1 MQKQH
6 ADADHLLAFKYVQLI
21 VLCYNGNTF
30 ELIGNIMPEK
40 IKPRDK
46 PHYVNNRDFSYAVVD
61 YVERANE
68 AKEKGEKNPVV
79 PDYIAIC
86 FMKICEGLSH
96 KPNFVRY
103 TYRDEMVMD
112 GVENCLK
119 AIYNYRIDAS
129 TRTGKPNA
137 FSYFTQIAYFAFIR
151 RIVKEKK
158 QADIKFKFMEQANI
172 EEFVSAIDMN
182 SPIDQSFLDTLRE
195 KISKIQEVDKQ
206 VKEFA
211 KEEKEKKKKG
221 LELHMSYA

>member
-61 YVERANE
+61 YVTQANA
-68 AKEKGEKNPVV
+68 AKEAGTKNPVV

-172 EEFVSAIDMN
+172 A
-182 SPIDQSFLDTLRE
+182 QSNW
-195 KISKIQEVDKQ
+195 I
-206 VKEFA
+206 
-211 KEEKEKKKKG
+211 
-221 LELHMSYA
+221 

>member
-1 MQKQH
+1 
-6 ADADHLLAFKYVQLI
+6 
-21 VLCYNGNTF
+21 
-30 ELIGNIMPEK
+30 MPEK

-46 PHYVNNRDFSYAVVD
+46 PHYVNNREFSYAVVD
-61 YVERANE
+61 YVTASNA
-68 AKEKGEKNPVV
+68 AKALGIKNPVV

-119 AIYNYRIDAS
+119 AIYNYNIDTA

-158 QADIKFKFMEQANI
+158 QTDIKFKFMEQANI
-172 EEFVSAIDMN
+172 EDFVSSIDIN
-182 SPIDQSFLDTLRE
+182 NPIDQSFLDTLRE
-195 KISKIQEVDKQ
+195 KISRI
-206 VKEFA
+206 KETDTAIKKFS

-221 LELHMSYA
+221 LELFMGKK

>member
-1 MQKQH
+1 
-6 ADADHLLAFKYVQLI
+6 
-21 VLCYNGNTF
+21 
-30 ELIGNIMPEK
+30 MPEK
-40 IKPRDK
+40 IRPRDK

-61 YVERANE
+61 YVTETNQ
-68 AKEKGEKNPVV
+68 AKEDGVPNPIV

-158 QADIKFKFMEQANI
+158 QTDIKFKFMEQANI
-172 EEFVSAIDMN
+172 EDFMTGIDIN
-182 SPIDQSFLDTLRE
+182 NPIDQSFLDTLRE
-195 KISKIQEVDKQ
+195 KITKVKDTDSAI
-206 VKEFA
+206 KEFT
-211 KEEKEKKKKG
+211 KIEKARVKKG
-221 LELHMSYA
+221 LELHMANA

>member
-1 MQKQH
+1 
-6 ADADHLLAFKYVQLI
+6 
-21 VLCYNGNTF
+21 
-30 ELIGNIMPEK
+30 MPEK

-46 PHYVNNRDFSYAVVD
+46 PNYVNNRDFSYAVVD
-61 YVERANE
+61 YVTESNK
-68 AKEKGEKNPVV
+68 AKEAGTKNPVV

-158 QADIKFKFMEQANI
+158 QTDIKFKFMAQADI
-172 EEFVSAIDMN
+172 EDFASAIDKN
-182 SPIDQSFLDTLRE
+182 SPIDQSFLDTIRE
-195 KISKIQEVDKQ
+195 KISRIQEADQAIKDFG
-206 VKEFA
+206 KAEKA
-211 KEEKEKKKKG
+211 KEKKG
-221 LELHMSYA
+221 LEKVME

>member
-1 MQKQH
+1 
-6 ADADHLLAFKYVQLI
+6 
-21 VLCYNGNTF
+21 
-30 ELIGNIMPEK
+30 MPEK

-61 YVERANE
+61 YVNAANE
-68 AKEKGEKNPVV
+68 AKTKGEKNPVV

-119 AIYNYRIDAS
+119 AIYNYNIDTA

-158 QADIKFKFMEQANI
+158 QTDIKFKFMAQANI
-172 EEFVSAIDMN
+172 EDFVSSIDIN
-182 SPIDQSFLDTLRE
+182 NPIDQSFLDTLRE
-195 KISKIQEVDKQ
+195 KISRIQETDNAIK
-206 VKEFA
+206 KFA
-211 KEEKEKKKKG
+211 KKEKKKG
-221 LELHMSYA
+221 LELFMGKK

>member
-1 MQKQH
+1 MTDK
-6 ADADHLLAFKYVQLI
+6 KPV
-21 VLCYNGNTF
+21 
-30 ELIGNIMPEK
+30 K

-61 YVERANE
+61 YVRECADATNNDV
-68 AKEKGEKNPVV
+68 KHPVV
-79 PDYIAIC
+79 TDYIATC

-119 AIYNYRIDAS
+119 AIHNYNIDAA

-151 RIVKEKK
+151 RITKEKK
-158 QADIKFKFMEQANI
+158 QADIKYRFMEQADV
-172 EEFVSAIDMN
+172 ESFMTGIDVN
-182 SPIDQSFLDTLRE
+182 SPIDSAFIDTLRE
-195 KISKIQEVDKQ
+195 KISKIKVRDDA
-206 VKEFA
+206 VKDFA
-211 KEEKEKKKKG
+211 KEEKVRKKKG
-221 LELHMSYA
+221 LELFC

>member
-1 MQKQH
+1 
-6 ADADHLLAFKYVQLI
+6 
-21 VLCYNGNTF
+21 
-30 ELIGNIMPEK
+30 MPEK

-46 PHYVNNRDFSYAVVD
+46 PHYVNNREFSYAVVD
-61 YVERANE
+61 YVNASNT
-68 AKEKGEKNPVV
+68 AKAAGTKNPVV

-119 AIYNYRIDAS
+119 AIYNYRIDAA

-158 QADIKFKFMEQANI
+158 QTDIKFKFMEQANI
-172 EEFVSAIDMN
+172 EDFMSSIDIN
-182 SPIDQSFLDTLRE
+182 NPIDQSFLDTLRE
-195 KISKIQEVDKQ
+195 KISRI
-206 VKEFA
+206 KETDNAIKSFE
-211 KEEKEKKKKG
+211 KEQKEKKKKG

>member
-1 MQKQH
+1 
-6 ADADHLLAFKYVQLI
+6 
-21 VLCYNGNTF
+21 
-30 ELIGNIMPEK
+30 MPEK

-61 YVERANE
+61 YVKAANK
-68 AKEKGEKNPVV
+68 AKENGEQNPVI

-119 AIYNYRIDAS
+119 AIYNYNIDTA

-158 QADIKFKFMEQANI
+158 QTDIKFKFMEQANI
-172 EEFVSAIDMN
+172 EDFVSSIDIN
-182 SPIDQSFLDTLRE
+182 NPIDQSFLDTLRE
-195 KISKIQEVDKQ
+195 KISKIKEVDTAIK
-206 VKEFA
+206 KFS

-221 LELHMSYA
+221 LELFMGKK

>member
-1 MQKQH
+1 M
-6 ADADHLLAFKYVQLI
+6 
-21 VLCYNGNTF
+21 T
-30 ELIGNIMPEK
+30 EK

-46 PHYVNNRDFSYAVVD
+46 PHYVNNRQFSYAVVD
-61 YVERANE
+61 YVTEANA
-68 AKEKGEKNPVV
+68 AKERGDKNPIV
-79 PDYIAIC
+79 PDYIAMC

-96 KPNFVRY
+96 KPNFVPY

-172 EEFVSAIDMN
+172 EDFVSAIDMS

-195 KISKIQEVDKQ
+195 KISKIKEVDSQ
-206 VKEFA
+206 IKEFQ
-211 KEEKEKKKKG
+211 KEEKVKVKKG
-221 LELHMSYA
+221 LEKVMDG

>member
-1 MQKQH
+1 
-6 ADADHLLAFKYVQLI
+6 
-21 VLCYNGNTF
+21 
-30 ELIGNIMPEK
+30 MPEK

-46 PHYVNNRDFSYAVVD
+46 PHYVNNREFSYAVVD
-61 YVERANE
+61 YVTASNE
-68 AKEKGEKNPVV
+68 AKAKGEKNPVV

-119 AIYNYRIDAS
+119 AIYNYNINTA

-158 QADIKFKFMEQANI
+158 QTDIKFKFMEQANI
-172 EEFVSAIDMN
+172 EDFVSSIDKN

-195 KISKIQEVDKQ
+195 KISRN
-206 VKEFA
+206 KETDTAIKDFA

-221 LELHMSYA
+221 LELFMGKNK

>member
-1 MQKQH
+1 M
-6 ADADHLLAFKYVQLI
+6 
-21 VLCYNGNTF
+21 T
-30 ELIGNIMPEK
+30 EK
-40 IKPRDK
+40 IKPREK
-46 PHYVNNRDFSYAVVD
+46 PHYVNNRQFSYAVVD
-61 YVERANE
+61 YVTEANA
-68 AKEKGEKNPVV
+68 AKVKGEKNPVV
-79 PDYIAIC
+79 TDYIAIC

-119 AIYNYRIDAS
+119 AIYNYRIDAA

-172 EEFVSAIDMN
+172 EDFVSSIDIN

-195 KISKIQEVDKQ
+195 KISRVRESDKAIKDFS
-206 VKEFA
+206 KEQ
-211 KEEKEKKKKG
+211 KEQKKKG
-221 LELHMSYA
+221 LEKVMNDS

>member
-1 MQKQH
+1 
-6 ADADHLLAFKYVQLI
+6 
-21 VLCYNGNTF
+21 
-30 ELIGNIMPEK
+30 
-40 IKPRDK
+40 
-46 PHYVNNRDFSYAVVD
+46 
-61 YVERANE
+61 
-68 AKEKGEKNPVV
+68 
-79 PDYIAIC
+79 
-86 FMKICEGLSH
+86 MKICEGLSH

-119 AIYNYRIDAS
+119 AIYNCRIDAS

-172 EEFVSAIDMN
+172 EDFVSSIDMN

-195 KISKIQEVDKQ
+195 KISKIKEVDKQ
-206 VKEFA
+206 VKEFE
-211 KEEKEKKKKG
+211 KEEKVKKKKG
-221 LELHMSYA
+221 LELVMEYA

>member
-1 MQKQH
+1 
-6 ADADHLLAFKYVQLI
+6 
-21 VLCYNGNTF
+21 
-30 ELIGNIMPEK
+30 MPEK

-46 PHYVNNRDFSYAVVD
+46 PHYVNNREFSYAVVD
-61 YVERANE
+61 YVTASNE
-68 AKEKGEKNPVV
+68 AKAKGEKNPVV

-119 AIYNYRIDAS
+119 AIYNYNINTA

-158 QADIKFKFMEQANI
+158 QTDIKFKFMEQANI
-172 EEFVSAIDMN
+172 EDFVSSIDKN

-195 KISKIQEVDKQ
+195 KISRI
-206 VKEFA
+206 KETDTAIKDFA

-221 LELHMSYA
+221 LELFMGKNK

>member
-1 MQKQH
+1 
-6 ADADHLLAFKYVQLI
+6 
-21 VLCYNGNTF
+21 
-30 ELIGNIMPEK
+30 MPEK

-46 PHYVNNRDFSYAVVD
+46 PHYVNNREFSYAVVD
-61 YVERANE
+61 YVTASNE
-68 AKEKGEKNPVV
+68 AKAKGEKNPVV

-119 AIYNYRIDAS
+119 AIYNYNIDTA

-158 QADIKFKFMEQANI
+158 QTDIKFKFMEQANI
-172 EEFVSAIDMN
+172 EDFVSSIDIN
-182 SPIDQSFLDTLRE
+182 NPIDQSFLDTLRE
-195 KISKIQEVDKQ
+195 KISKIKETDTAIKKFAQE
-206 VKEFA
+206 E
-211 KEEKEKKKKG
+211 KKKG
-221 LELHMSYA
+221 LELFMGNK

>member
-1 MQKQH
+1 MEK
-6 ADADHLLAFKYVQLI
+6 VM
-21 VLCYNGNTF
+21 T
-30 ELIGNIMPEK
+30 EK

-46 PHYVNNRDFSYAVVD
+46 PHYVNNRQFSYAVVD
-61 YVERANE
+61 YVTEANQ
-68 AKEKGEKNPVV
+68 AKEDGTKNPIV

-158 QADIKFKFMEQANI
+158 QSDIKFKFMEQANI
-172 EEFVSAIDMN
+172 EDFVSAIDMN

-195 KISKIQEVDKQ
+195 KISKIRETDTAIKDF
-206 VKEFA
+206 E
-211 KEEKEKKKKG
+211 KEEKVKKKKG
-221 LELHMSYA
+221 LELVMEYA

>member
-1 MQKQH
+1 
-6 ADADHLLAFKYVQLI
+6 
-21 VLCYNGNTF
+21 
-30 ELIGNIMPEK
+30 MPEK

-46 PHYVNNRDFSYAVVD
+46 PHYVNNREFSYAVVD
-61 YVERANE
+61 YVTASNE
-68 AKEKGEKNPVV
+68 AKAKGEKNPVV

-119 AIYNYRIDAS
+119 AIYNYNIDTA

-158 QADIKFKFMEQANI
+158 QTDIKFKFMEQANI
-172 EEFVSAIDMN
+172 EDFVSSIDIN
-182 SPIDQSFLDTLRE
+182 NPIDQSFLDTLRE
-195 KISKIQEVDKQ
+195 KISRI
-206 VKEFA
+206 KETDTAIKKFS

-221 LELHMSYA
+221 LELFMGKK

>member
-1 MQKQH
+1 
-6 ADADHLLAFKYVQLI
+6 
-21 VLCYNGNTF
+21 
-30 ELIGNIMPEK
+30 MPEK

-61 YVERANE
+61 YVKAAND
-68 AKEKGEKNPVV
+68 AKANDKKNPVV
-79 PDYIAIC
+79 PDYIALC

-119 AIYNYRIDAS
+119 AIYNYNIDTA

-158 QADIKFKFMEQANI
+158 QTDIKFKFMEQANI
-172 EEFVSAIDMN
+172 EDFVSAIDIN

-195 KISKIQEVDKQ
+195 KISKIHDTDKAI
-206 VKEFA
+206 KDFK

-221 LELHMSYA
+221 LELFFEVCP

>member
-1 MQKQH
+1 M
-6 ADADHLLAFKYVQLI
+6 
-21 VLCYNGNTF
+21 T
-30 ELIGNIMPEK
+30 EK

-46 PHYVNNRDFSYAVVD
+46 PHYVNNRQFSYAVVD
-61 YVERANE
+61 YVTEANN
-68 AKEKGEKNPVV
+68 AKEKGDKNPIV

-172 EEFVSAIDMN
+172 EDFVSAIDMN

-195 KISKIQEVDKQ
+195 KISKIREVDTQIKD
-206 VKEFA
+206 F
-211 KEEKEKKKKG
+211 EKAEKVKKKKG
-221 LELHMSYA
+221 LEKVMSDG

>member
-1 MQKQH
+1 
-6 ADADHLLAFKYVQLI
+6 
-21 VLCYNGNTF
+21 
-30 ELIGNIMPEK
+30 MPEK

-61 YVERANE
+61 YVKAAND
-68 AKEKGEKNPVV
+68 AKEAGIKNPVV
-79 PDYIAIC
+79 PDYIAVC

-119 AIYNYRIDAS
+119 AIYNYNIDTA

-158 QADIKFKFMEQANI
+158 QTDIKFKFMEQANI
-172 EEFVSAIDMN
+172 EDFVSSIDVN

-195 KISKIQEVDKQ
+195 KISKI
-206 VKEFA
+206 KETDRAIKDF
-211 KEEKEKKKKG
+211 KKDEKEKKKKG
-221 LELHMSYA
+221 LELFFEVT

>member
-1 MQKQH
+1 M
-6 ADADHLLAFKYVQLI
+6 
-21 VLCYNGNTF
+21 T
-30 ELIGNIMPEK
+30 EK

-61 YVERANE
+61 YVTASNK
-68 AKEKGEKNPVV
+68 AKEAGTKNPVV

-158 QADIKFKFMEQANI
+158 QTDIKFKFMEQANI
-172 EEFVSAIDMN
+172 EDFVSAIDKN

-195 KISKIQEVDKQ
+195 KMSRIQETDNAIK
-206 VKEFA
+206 KFE
-211 KEEKEKKKKG
+211 KEEKIKKKKG
-221 LELHMSYA
+221 LELYMSYA

>member
-1 MQKQH
+1 
-6 ADADHLLAFKYVQLI
+6 
-21 VLCYNGNTF
+21 
-30 ELIGNIMPEK
+30 
-40 IKPRDK
+40 
-46 PHYVNNRDFSYAVVD
+46 VVD
-61 YVERANE
+61 YVTETNA
-68 AKEKGEKNPVV
+68 AKEAGEKNPVV
-79 PDYIAIC
+79 PDYIAVC

-158 QADIKFKFMEQANI
+158 QSDIKFKFMEQANI
-172 EEFVSAIDMN
+172 EDFVSAIDMN

-195 KISKIQEVDKQ
+195 KISKIRETDTAIKDF
-206 VKEFA
+206 E
-211 KEEKEKKKKG
+211 KEEKVKVKKG
-221 LELHMSYA
+221 LEKVMT

>member
-1 MQKQH
+1 MSEDK
-6 ADADHLLAFKYVQLI
+6 DK
-21 VLCYNGNTF
+21 
-30 ELIGNIMPEK
+30 PEK

-61 YVERANE
+61 YVTECVE
-68 AKEKGEKNPVV
+68 ASSKDQKHPVV
-79 PDYIAIC
+79 TDYIATC

-119 AIYNYRIDAS
+119 AIHNYNIDAA

-151 RIVKEKK
+151 RITKEKK
-158 QADIKFKFMEQANI
+158 QADIKFKFMAQADV
-172 EEFVSAIDMN
+172 ESFMCGIDVN
-182 SPIDQSFLDTLRE
+182 SPVDQSFIDTLRD
-195 KISKIQEVDKQ
+195 KISKVHMKDDA

-211 KEEKEKKKKG
+211 KQEKVKEEEKKKG
-221 LELHMSYA
+221 LELFV

>member
-1 MQKQH
+1 
-6 ADADHLLAFKYVQLI
+6 
-21 VLCYNGNTF
+21 
-30 ELIGNIMPEK
+30 MPEK
-40 IKPRDK
+40 LKPRDK
-46 PHYVNNRDFSYAVVD
+46 PHYVNNREFSYAVVD
-61 YVERANE
+61 YVKLAND
-68 AKEKGEKNPVV
+68 AKVNDEKNPVV

-119 AIYNYRIDAS
+119 AIYNYNIDTA

-158 QADIKFKFMEQANI
+158 QTDIKFKFMEQANI
-172 EEFVSAIDMN
+172 EDFVSSIDVN

-195 KISKIQEVDKQ
+195 KISKI
-206 VKEFA
+206 KETDRAIKDF
-211 KEEKEKKKKG
+211 KKDEKEKKKKG
-221 LELHMSYA
+221 LELFFEVT

>member
-1 MQKQH
+1 
-6 ADADHLLAFKYVQLI
+6 
-21 VLCYNGNTF
+21 
-30 ELIGNIMPEK
+30 MPEK

-46 PHYVNNRDFSYAVVD
+46 PHYVNNREFSYAVVD
-61 YVERANE
+61 YVTASNK
-68 AKEKGEKNPVV
+68 AKEDGTKNPVV

-119 AIYNYRIDAS
+119 AIYNYRIDTA

-158 QADIKFKFMEQANI
+158 QTDIKFKFMEEANI
-172 EEFVSAIDMN
+172 EDFVSSIDVN
-182 SPIDQSFLDTLRE
+182 NPIDQSFLDTLRE
-195 KISKIQEVDKQ
+195 KISKIQEVDNAIK
-206 VKEFA
+206 KFG

-221 LELHMSYA
+221 LELFMGKK